1 MFSRDLPGKCEAG
14 PTAVCLAA
22 AAATMP
28 PRRPKRSPQGVQES
42 CRQMSQAPTPRKLL
56 KRSDCNN
63 ADMGLRADYTRP
75 LVQLLRQAVGFFA
88 GAESEEKDDA
98 EAVIVFIIRTSMAQI
113 RVGGHPGESVA
124 DLLTRVVR
132 IAMKPEHGG
141 LAGSSVRVCTS
152 GGRALPSSMSLREV
166 PSKELVLA
174 GSLPDGR
181 ETFEGDAGCIHHERE
196 SATTTP
202 RGRDHSAALKL
213 ESHLTAGLDESDLPR
228 ALQPSTSFVED
239 PDLGPAVLI
248 SADSKRPRL
257 GSETLLCTL
266 QF

>member
-1 MFSRDLPGKCEAG
+1 MFSSGLPCKCEAG
-14 PTAVCLAA
+14 PNAVRLAA

-28 PRRPKRSPQGVQES
+28 PRRPKRRPQGVPER
-42 CRQMSQAPTPRKLL
+42 CRQVSQAPNPCKSL
-56 KRSDCNN
+56 KRSNCNN
-63 ADMGLRADYTRP
+63 ADMETRVDYTWP
-75 LVQLLRQAVGFFA
+75 LAQLLWQAVGCFV
-88 GAESEEKDDA
+88 GGESEEKDDA

-113 RVGGHPGESVA
+113 RVGGDPEESVA

-132 IAMKPEHGG
+132 IAMMPEHGG

-152 GGRALPSSMSLREV
+152 GGQDLPSSMSLREV

-174 GSLPDGR
+174 GSLTERR
-181 ETFEGDAGCIHHERE
+181 EAFEGDAGCIQHERE
-196 SATTTP
+196 SATITP
-202 RGRDHSAALKL
+202 RGRDRSAALRP
-213 ESHLTAGLDESDLPR
+213 ETHLSSGHDESDLPR